1 MRWGSLIAV
10 CVLMALWVAV
20 GQLGA
25 ASAGVS
31 DLDDN
36 KIRQLVEDAF
46 KVKVSLRSDQRQ
58 ELDKVKRKWER
69 PLREAYEKK
78 RQAELND
85 DETKKIAASRE
96 ILRIRNEI
104 SDEIEKILATPDPA
118 VVKKLQEAQKRMEQA
133 QREARE
139 RARQQKLRAAQQK
152 NKANRR

>member
-1 MRWGSLIAV
+1 MRWGYWVAT
-10 CVLMALWVAV
+10 CVLAVLVLAV
-20 GQLGA
+20 GQVRM

-46 KVKVSLRSDQRQ
+46 KVKGSLRSDQRQ
-58 ELDKVKRKWER
+58 ELDKVKRRWEK

-78 RQAELND
+78 RQAELKD

-96 ILRIRNEI
+96 ILRIRSQI

-118 VVKKLQEAQKRMEQA
+118 MVKKLQEAQKRMEQA

-139 RARQQKLRAAQQK
+139 RARQQKLRAEQQK
-152 NKANRR
+152 KKNKHK

>member
-1 MRWGSLIAV
+1 MRLGSLIAV
-10 CVLMALWVAV
+10 CLLTALWMAV
-20 GQLGA
+20 GQSVA

-46 KVKVSLRSDQRQ
+46 KVKVSLRPDQRQ
-58 ELDKVKRKWER
+58 ELDKVKRKWEQ
-69 PLREAYEKK
+69 PLREAYQKK
-78 RQAELND
+78 RQAELSD

-96 ILRIRNEI
+96 ILRIRNQI
-104 SDEIEKILATPDPA
+104 SEEIEKILATPDPA
-118 VVKKLQEAQKRMEQA
+118 VVKKLQEAQNRMEQA